1 MRNTR
6 ARRVGMVTLFGV
18 LVLSIGLVRLVFMTG
33 SAGAVP
39 PVKEDALAGVI
50 QNWDKNFPSA
60 SRFTVLAAFGG
71 AAVRD
76 NNTGLVWEQA
86 PAATLRPWS
95 NVDGATNYCAN
106 KPVGGTRG
114 WRLPSVAE
122 LASLI
127 DPSLPAPFVPGN
139 VFAGVQSSTYWSAT
153 LGGGNPEIVWD
164 VNFGSGVVDTPLD
177 KTDLA
182 RAWCVRGPMNADA
195 Y

>member
-1 MRNTR
+1 M
-6 ARRVGMVTLFGV
+6 
-18 LVLSIGLVRLVFMTG
+18 
-33 SAGAVP
+33 
-39 PVKEDALAGVI
+39 E
-50 QNWDKNFPSA
+50 
-60 SRFTVLAAFGG
+60 
-71 AAVRD
+71 
-76 NNTGLVWEQA
+76 
-86 PAATLRPWS
+86 
-95 NVDGATNYCAN
+95 GATNYCVK

-114 WRLPSVAE
+114 WQLPSVAE

-139 VFAGVQSSTYWSAT
+139 VFAGVQSSSYWSAT

>member
-39 PVKEDALAGVI
+39 PVKGDALAGVI

-76 NNTGLVWEQA
+76 NNTGLVWEWA
-86 PAATLRPWS
+86 PDATTFAWVPATFYCVRK
-95 NVDGATNYCAN
+95 NVGA
-106 KPVGGTRG
+106 R
-114 WRLPSVAE
+114 E
-122 LASLI
+122 
-127 DPSLPAPFVPGN
+127 
-139 VFAGVQSSTYWSAT
+139 
-153 LGGGNPEIVWD
+153 GGGCPRWRSWRV
-164 VNFGSGVVDTPLD
+164 
-177 KTDLA
+177 
-182 RAWCVRGPMNADA
+182 
-195 Y
+195 